1 MIQFGVNI
9 ISMSVAHFF
18 SKDRL
23 QNNLHRSCSCST
35 TASCINSRVSHN
47 LRMDGC
53 VYGQSCFSRHNFVSN
68 LFKNCKTKA
77 TKLKDKDKDKDKDE
91 DEVEVKDKD
100 KDKDEAPLSNYL
112 G

>member
-1 MIQFGVNI
+1 MVWDMFPSFLELFKASLGHKNVNFNYFSI
-9 ISMSVAHFF
+9 IHG
-18 SKDRL
+18 KK
-23 QNNLHRSCSCST
+23 QISCSGATS
-35 TASCINSRVSHN
+35 S
-47 LRMDGC
+47 

-77 TKLKDKDKDKDKDE
+77 TKLKDKDKDKDKDK
-91 DEVEVKDKD
+91 VEVKD

>member
-23 QNNLHRSCSCST
+23 QNNSHRSCSCLS

-47 LRMDGC
+47 LRMDGR

-77 TKLKDKDKDKDKDE
+77 TKLKDKDKDKDKDM
-91 DEVEVKDKD
+91 VEVKD